1 MSDFNKGDLPP
12 ERERKRIYATVLYSL
27 IKDGRYK
34 PSSQLEGTVNKYA
47 MAGYDT
53 GFDNSFNRW
62 PGIVTCFQAKYPVI
76 LIESSNLKT
85 TFEYGDR

>member
-1 MSDFNKGDLPP
+1 MISFMSDFNKGDLPP

-47 MAGYDT
+47 MAGYDLDSIT
-53 GFDNSFNRW
+53 
-62 PGIVTCFQAKYPVI
+62 P
-76 LIESSNLKT
+76 LIDGRELLLVFKRSTRLS
-85 TFEYGDR
+85 